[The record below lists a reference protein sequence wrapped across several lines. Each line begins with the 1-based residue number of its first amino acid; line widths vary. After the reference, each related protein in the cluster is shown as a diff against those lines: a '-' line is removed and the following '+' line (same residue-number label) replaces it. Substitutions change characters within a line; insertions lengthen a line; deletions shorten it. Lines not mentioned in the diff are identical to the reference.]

1 MQLGKSENLM
11 NKFEQAVQH
20 SIITN
25 KAKADNN
32 PNNMRAIALLRSLSM
47 QGKTLSEMTCLLNE
61 QGFVTSKGCKFQITQ
76 VKRLLVRAGL
86 VS

>member
-1 MQLGKSENLM
+1 M

-20 SIITN
+20 SIVTN

-47 QGKTLSEMTCLLNE
+47 QGKSLSEMTCLLNE
-61 QGFVTSKGCKFQITQ
+61 QGLLHLRDASFILHKSRGCLSEQ
-76 VKRLLVRAGL
+76 G
-86 VS
+86 